1 MNSSASTRG
10 KRSMGPLSLFGLI
23 KLLARL
29 TPRQVSDEVSI
40 AVAQMKQKGIK
51 AGIAAAFLAVALVF
65 MLFFAVALVV
75 AAIVGLAE
83 IMPAWL
89 AALLVAVLFLVIAG
103 VLALIG
109 VSRLKKQLP
118 LVPQDAIRG
127 IRYDLGVL
135 KEGRSFDP
143 ATLDVKKPK
152 EEKDV
157 DDEKDAKPKEPTP
170 SYEELRGRSAERRT
184 HIAEARDSL
193 GARVDVK
200 SRFGEARQRFPQ
212 VSHRAG
218 SDMSTGS
225 GSTGSVSTGS
235 VSTGSVSTGDVA
247 AVAVRREVPHNT
259 SLADRWKPLSVL
271 AGAVAA
277 MIVMLRR
284 LLSR

>member
-10 KRSMGPLSLFGLI
+10 KRSTGSLSLFGLI

-40 AVAQMKQKGIK
+40 ALQQMKQKGIK
-51 AGIAAAFLAVALVF
+51 AGIAAAFLVVALVF
-65 MLFFAVALVV
+65 VLFFAVALVV
-75 AAIVGLAE
+75 AAIMGLAE
-83 IMPAWL
+83 VMPAWL
-89 AALLVAVLFLVIAG
+89 AALLVAALFLVIGG

-118 LVPQDAIRG
+118 LIPEDAIRG

-152 EEKDV
+152 EDKAGKDRK
-157 DDEKDAKPKEPTP
+157 DDAKDAKPKEPTP
-170 SYEELRGRSAERRT
+170 SYEELRGRSGERRT
-184 HIAEARDSL
+184 HIADARDSL

-200 SRFGEARQRFPQ
+200 ARLNGAK
-212 VSHRAG
+212 HRSDKGG
-218 SDMSTGS
+218 STTGAPSGGS
-225 GSTGSVSTGS
+225 GSGR
-235 VSTGSVSTGDVA
+235 VA

-259 SLADRWKPLSVL
+259 TLADRWKPLSVL
-271 AGAVAA
+271 AGSVAT
-277 MIVMLRR
+277 MLVLLRR

>member
-10 KRSMGPLSLFGLI
+10 KRSTGSLSLFGLI

-40 AVAQMKQKGIK
+40 ALQQMKQKGIK
-51 AGIAAAFLAVALVF
+51 AGIAAAFLVVALIFV
-65 MLFFAVALVV
+65 LFFAVALVV
-75 AAIVGLAE
+75 AAIMGLAE
-83 IMPAWL
+83 VMPAWL
-89 AALLVAVLFLVIAG
+89 AALLVAVLFLVIGG

-118 LVPQDAIRG
+118 LIPEYAIRG

-152 EEKDV
+152 EDKAGKDRK
-157 DDEKDAKPKEPTP
+157 DDAKDAKPKEPTP
-170 SYEELRGRSAERRT
+170 SYEELRGRSGERRT
-184 HIAEARDSL
+184 HIADARDSL

-200 SRFGEARQRFPQ
+200 ARLNGAK
-212 VSHRAG
+212 HR
-218 SDMSTGS
+218 SDKG
-225 GSTGSVSTGS
+225 GSTTGAPSGGSSSGR
-235 VSTGSVSTGDVA
+235 VA

-259 SLADRWKPLSVL
+259 TLADRWKPLSVL
-271 AGAVAA
+271 AGSVAT
-277 MIVMLRR
+277 MLVLLRR

>member
-10 KRSMGPLSLFGLI
+10 KRSTGSLSLFGLLR
-23 KLLARL
+23 LLARL
-29 TPRQVSDEVSI
+29 TPRQVSDEFSI
-40 AVAQMKQKGIK
+40 ALEQMKQKGIK
-51 AGIAAAFLAVALVF
+51 AGIAAAFLVVALVLV
-65 MLFFAVALVV
+65 LFFAVALVV
-75 AAIVGLAE
+75 AAIMGLAE

-89 AALLVAVLFLVIAG
+89 AALLVALLFLVLAG
-103 VLALIG
+103 ILALIG

-152 EEKDV
+152 DDTSGKDDV
-157 DDEKDAKPKEPTP
+157 AKDTKPKEPTP
-170 SYEELRGRSAERRT
+170 SYEELRGRSGERRT

-193 GARVDVK
+193 GARVDIA
-200 SRFGEARQRFPQ
+200 SRLGKGRHRSPQ
-212 VSHRAG
+212 SGAASDG
-218 SDMSTGS
+218 SK
-225 GSTGSVSTGS
+225 
-235 VSTGSVSTGDVA
+235 GDGAVA
-247 AVAVRREVPHNT
+247 AVAVRRDVPHNT

-271 AGAVAA
+271 AASVAA
-277 MIVMLRR
+277 LLVLLRR

>member
-10 KRSMGPLSLFGLI
+10 KRSTGSLSLFGLI

-29 TPRQVSDEVSI
+29 TPRQVSDEFSI

-51 AGIAAAFLAVALVF
+51 AGIAAAFLVVALVF
-65 MLFFAVALVV
+65 VLFFAVALVV
-75 AAIVGLAE
+75 AAIMGLAE

-89 AALLVAVLFLVIAG
+89 AALLVALLFLVIG
-103 VLALIG
+103 GLLALIG

-152 EEKDV
+152 EDRDSKDDV
-157 DDEKDAKPKEPTP
+157 QDTKPKEPTP
-170 SYEELRGRSAERRT
+170 SYEELRGRTGERRT
-184 HIAEARDSL
+184 HIADARDSL
-193 GARVDVK
+193 GTRADVK
-200 SRFGEARQRFPQ
+200 ARLDKAR
-212 VSHRAG
+212 HRSPEGGTKADG
-218 SDMSTGS
+218 AKGN
-225 GSTGSVSTGS
+225 GR
-235 VSTGSVSTGDVA
+235 VA

-271 AGAVAA
+271 AASVAA
-277 MIVMLRR
+277 MLVMLRR
-284 LLSR
+284 LLSK

>member
-10 KRSMGPLSLFGLI
+10 KRSTGSLSLFGLI

-29 TPRQVSDEVSI
+29 TPRQVSDEFSI

-51 AGIAAAFLAVALVF
+51 AGIAAAFLVVALVF
-65 MLFFAVALVV
+65 VLFFAVALVV
-75 AAIVGLAE
+75 AAIMGLAE

-89 AALLVAVLFLVIAG
+89 AALLVALLFLVIG
-103 VLALIG
+103 GILALIG

-152 EEKDV
+152 EDKDSR
-157 DDEKDAKPKEPTP
+157 DDARDTKPKEPTP
-170 SYEELRGRSAERRT
+170 SYEELRGRSGERRT
-184 HIAEARDSL
+184 HIADARDSL
-193 GARVDVK
+193 GARADVK
-200 SRFGEARQRFPQ
+200 ARLDKAR
-212 VSHRAG
+212 HRSSGAG
-218 SDMSTGS
+218 PKADASKGN
-225 GSTGSVSTGS
+225 GR
-235 VSTGSVSTGDVA
+235 VA

-271 AGAVAA
+271 AASVAA
-277 MIVMLRR
+277 MLVMLRR
-284 LLSR
+284 LLSK